1 MNVLKAIVV
10 GCVFILITILTLQ
23 LVYIFVAVAYNALAQ
38 DYPVLND
45 IVGIFRYLIGIPV
58 FIAIMFIGGY
68 LTANIADMETGVKAG
83 IKVTLLTMSVGL
95 ITAGG
100 MIYPTLQTASIT
112 TTGVVIFILALL
124 ATAAGG
130 LYWLKGKSGRSAR

>member
-45 IVGIFRYLIGIPV
+45 IVGIFRYIIGIPV
-58 FIAIMFIGGY
+58 FIAVMFIGGY
-68 LTANIADMETGVKAG
+68 LTANIANMGSGV
-83 IKVTLLTMSVGL
+83 KVTLLCTSVAL

-100 MIYPTLQTASIT
+100 MIYPTLQTASLT
-112 TTGVVIFILALL
+112 TTGIVIFILSLL
-124 ATAAGG
+124 ATVGGG
-130 LYWLKGKSGRSAR
+130 LYWLKTKDNKSTL